1 MEAQRVTHTIEPVFD
16 ARSRVLVL
24 GTMPSPASRAAGFYY
39 GHPQNRF
46 WRVMERL
53 FGLPDRA
60 LSENGPRTAFLLEHG
75 IALWDVLA
83 SCSIAGASDASIA
96 DPVPNDLARILDAAP
111 IGRVFTTGGTA
122 ARLCRRFDGEL
133 LAQRGIELCA
143 LPSTSPAN
151 ARMRLDDLV
160 EAYQPVAEAVRGA
173 HAARPEAAG
182 SGRAGSG
189 ASGAAGK
196 AAADGLTGDGVS
208 EAAGKAAKSE
218 LRRIVLARREAIPAR
233 ERAER
238 SRELCRGLERE
249 LDTLPVRPTIS
260 VYAAMGPEV
269 DLAAFVD
276 AVYRRGARVA
286 FPCMERCPDTAGGR
300 RQRMVMRLVA
310 EDDLRTGSV
319 AFVERPVASSSPD
332 PERFP
337 VVAPS
342 EIDLALIPLVAFDA
356 AGRRLGYG
364 GGNYDRYLPLLR
376 PDCRIAGVAFAEQR
390 VGSVPVEAHDRTLPR
405 IVVC

>member
-16 ARSRVLVL
+16 VRSRVLVL

-122 ARLCRRFDGEL
+122 ARLCRRFDGEM
-133 LAQRGIELCA
+133 LAQRGIELFA

-173 HAARPEAAG
+173 
-182 SGRAGSG
+182 
-189 ASGAAGK
+189 
-196 AAADGLTGDGVS
+196 
-208 EAAGKAAKSE
+208 
-218 LRRIVLARREAIPAR
+218 RR
-233 ERAER
+233 
-238 SRELCRGLERE
+238 
-249 LDTLPVRPTIS
+249 
-260 VYAAMGPEV
+260 
-269 DLAAFVD
+269 
-276 AVYRRGARVA
+276 
-286 FPCMERCPDTAGGR
+286 TAGGR
-300 RQRMVMRLVA
+300 GKRARW
-310 EDDLRTGSV
+310 
-319 AFVERPVASSSPD
+319 ERGV
-332 PERFP
+332 R
-337 VVAPS
+337 
-342 EIDLALIPLVAFDA
+342 
-356 AGRRLGYG
+356 GRREGRRGRAHGRRGVRSRGQG
-364 GGNYDRYLPLLR
+364 GEIRAQAHRARAPGGHPR
-376 PDCRIAGVAFAEQR
+376 P
-390 VGSVPVEAHDRTLPR
+390 
-405 IVVC
+405 